1 MDNTLVHRMLKIAGY
16 FLTIFFL
23 FFPILWL
30 VLTAFKNPKDAY
42 TTKLFFTPTLQNFV
56 HIFTPPK
63 SFAPLVVNSTLVAF
77 FTILIGI
84 PVATMAAYAFSR
96 YQFFGK
102 NSLLV
107 SVLSTQFVP
116 PVVIVLPF
124 FSLFRIMH
132 LIDTRT
138 SLVILNLS
146 FVLPFAIWMIKG
158 FIDGIPREIEQ
169 AAAVDGCS
177 PYQVLWHVTLPTI
190 MPGVITSAVF
200 GFIQAWNEFLFA
212 LILTQRDATTLTVGL
227 MSLNTE
233 RGILWEQMAAT
244 SLIIMVP
251 IFILSFSIR
260 RYFIAGLTMGAVK

>member
-1 MDNTLVHRMLKIAGY
+1 MDNKYMIRIIKGIGY

-30 VLTAFKNPKDAY
+30 VLTAFKLPKDAY
-42 TTKLFFTPTLQNFV
+42 STKLFFSPTFQNFIE
-56 HIFTPPK
+56 IFTPPR
-63 SFAPLVVNSTLVAF
+63 SFAPLVLNSTLVSF
-77 FTILIGI
+77 STILIGI

-124 FSLFRIMH
+124 FSLFRRLH
-132 LIDTRT
+132 LVDTRT
-138 SLVILNLS
+138 ALVILNLS

-169 AAAVDGCS
+169 AAAVDGCN
-177 PYQVLWHVTLPTI
+177 PFQVLWHVTIPTI

-212 LILTQRDATTLTVGL
+212 LIITQRHATTLTVGL

>member
-1 MDNTLVHRMLKIAGY
+1 MNKKLPAKILKGSGY
-16 FLTIFFL
+16 FLMIFFL

-30 VLTAFKNPKDAY
+30 VLTAFKMPKDAY
-42 TTKLFFTPTLQNFV
+42 STRLFFSPTFQNFIK
-56 HIFTPPK
+56 IFTPPQ
-63 SFAPLVVNSTLVAF
+63 SFAPLVLNSILVAVS
-77 FTILIGI
+77 TIFIGI

-102 NSLLV
+102 SGLLV
-107 SVLSTQFVP
+107 SVLSTQFIP

-124 FSLFRIMH
+124 FSLFRTLR

-169 AAAVDGCS
+169 AAAVDGCH
-177 PYQVLWHVTLPTI
+177 PFQVLWYVTLPTI

-212 LILTQRDATTLTVGL
+212 LILTQRRATTLTVGL

-260 RYFIAGLTMGAVK
+260 KYFIAGLTMGAVK